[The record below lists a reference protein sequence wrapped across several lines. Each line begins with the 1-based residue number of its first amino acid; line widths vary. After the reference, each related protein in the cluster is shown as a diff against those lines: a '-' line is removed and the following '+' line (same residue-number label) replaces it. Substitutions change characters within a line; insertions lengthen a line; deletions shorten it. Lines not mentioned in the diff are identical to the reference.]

1 MPRRGENIYK
11 RKDGRWEGR
20 YIKGKVDKK
29 TSYGYIYGK
38 TYSEVKKKLQI
49 AKAAVIIHPKT
60 SKSEDIDVETLINQ
74 WQAENMHGLKSSTI
88 VKYENLLSNYIIP
101 TIGEIPVS
109 TLDYQT
115 MTHFC
120 NELLSNGGISQNGLS
135 PKTVSDVVTL
145 FKRIIKYG
153 IRKKYCIDSS
163 VLDITVKIK
172 QKNIRVLSKQEEHC
186 LLSALDPYNNGK
198 DIGILICL
206 FSGIRIGELC
216 ALTWDDVS
224 LSNNTI
230 SITKTM
236 QRLRN
241 IDSPCKKTQICIDV
255 PKSECSIRDI
265 PIAEILLPYI
275 KKRQESGCYVLTSKR
290 NSFIEP
296 RTMQNYF
303 KKILKTCNVT
313 DANFHSLRHTFATR
327 CVEVGFDIKTL
338 SEILGHSNVSITLNR
353 YVHPSMD
360 LKRENI
366 QKLSDLFSVTEAV
379 TGV

>member
-38 TYSEVKKKLQI
+38 TYSEVKKKLQT
-49 AKAAVIIHPKT
+49 AKATVIIHPKT

-163 VLDITVKIK
+163 ILDITVKIK

-224 LSNNTI
+224 LSKDCPMSHSATTYLYSKLSVEI
-230 SITKTM
+230 FFLSMVWHGVDEFRIHYMGSKTC
-236 QRLRN
+236 RN
-241 IDSPCKKTQICIDV
+241 IAVRHKWSCIIIFYELRFFCIFTCRTFICSCNILNTFQCCFMKYNFGSYYLCSPFTMLFHWQM
-255 PKSECSIRDI
+255 
-265 PIAEILLPYI
+265 LLYFSLHFFI
-275 KKRQESGCYVLTSKR
+275 YRLSK
-290 NSFIEP
+290 
-296 RTMQNYF
+296 
-303 KKILKTCNVT
+303 
-313 DANFHSLRHTFATR
+313 
-327 CVEVGFDIKTL
+327 
-338 SEILGHSNVSITLNR
+338 
-353 YVHPSMD
+353 
-360 LKRENI
+360 
-366 QKLSDLFSVTEAV
+366 
-379 TGV
+379 